1 MTASEPKQ
9 DWADRAEQRL
19 LDAAILRAR
28 DLGFSPALL
37 KAAGEACDLSEG
49 DVGLLLPNGPADLVA
64 LLSRRHDEKT
74 MEILAGLDVSLV
86 TKIRQKILEGV
97 SARMEAAAADLETS
111 RRAAGFLTLPQNLSL
126 GARLTWESADRIW
139 RWAGDTA
146 TDENHYSK
154 RAILSGILA
163 PALTM
168 RLFDGREP
176 AEAFVSARIENV
188 MAFEKW
194 KAGVRVSEPV
204 KAAAEALAKMRYR

>member
-1 MTASEPKQ
+1 MTASAAKP
-9 DWADRAEQRL
+9 DWADRTEQRL
-19 LDAAILRAR
+19 LDAAILRAA
-28 DLGFSPALL
+28 DLGITPALL

-64 LLSRRHDEKT
+64 LLSRRHDAKA
-74 MEILAGLDVSLV
+74 MQALAQLDVGTL
-86 TKIRQKILEGV
+86 KIREKIAQGL
-97 SARMEAAAADLETS
+97 SARLEAAAADLEAS

-126 GARLTWESADRIW
+126 ARRLTWESADHIW
-139 RWAGDTA
+139 RWAGDVA

-176 AEAFVSARIENV
+176 AEAFVAARIENV

-194 KAGVRVSEPV
+194 KAGLKVSEPL

>member
-1 MTASEPKQ
+1 MTAAAAKP
-9 DWADRAEQRL
+9 DWADRTEQRL
-19 LDAAILRAR
+19 LDAAIPRAA
-28 DLGFSPALL
+28 DLGISPALL

-64 LLSRRHDEKT
+64 LLSRCHDT
-74 MEILAGLDVSLV
+74 RAMATLAELDAGTL
-86 TKIRQKILEGV
+86 KIREKIARGV
-97 SARMEAAAADLETS
+97 SARLEAAAADQAAAK
-111 RRAAGFLTLPQNLSL
+111 RAAGFLTLPQNLSL
-126 GARLTWESADRIW
+126 AARLTWESADLIW

-176 AEAFVSARIENV
+176 AEAFVAARIENV

-194 KAGVRVSEPV
+194 KAGIKVSEPL

>member
-1 MTASEPKQ
+1 MCASKPKQ

-19 LDAAILRAR
+19 LDAAILRSP
-28 DLGFSPALL
+28 DLGFTPALL
-37 KAAGEACDLSEG
+37 KAAGEACDLAEG

-74 MEILAGLDVSLV
+74 METLAGLDVSQV
-86 TKIRQKILEGV
+86 AKIRRKIFEGV
-97 SARMEAAAADLETS
+97 SARLEAAAADMEAS
-111 RRAAGFLTLPQNLSL
+111 KRAAGFLTLPQNLGL
-126 GARLTWESADRIW
+126 AGRLTWESADRIW
-139 RWAGDTA
+139 RWAGDMA

-176 AEAFVSARIENV
+176 AEAFVAARIENV

-194 KAGVRVSEPV
+194 KGGIKVSEPL
-204 KAAAEALAKMRYR
+204 KAAAEARAKMRYR

>member
-1 MTASEPKQ
+1 MTASAAKP
-9 DWADRAEQRL
+9 DWADRTEQRL
-19 LDAAILRAR
+19 LDAAILRAA
-28 DLGFSPALL
+28 DLGITPALL

-64 LLSRRHDEKT
+64 LLSRRHDAKA
-74 MEILAGLDVSLV
+74 MQALAQLDVGTL
-86 TKIRQKILEGV
+86 KIREKIAQGL
-97 SARMEAAAADLETS
+97 SARLEAAAADLEAS

-126 GARLTWESADRIW
+126 ARRLTWESADHIW
-139 RWAGDTA
+139 RWAGDVA

-168 RLFDGREP
+168 RVFDGREP
-176 AEAFVSARIENV
+176 AEAFVAARIENV

-194 KAGVRVSEPV
+194 KAGLKVSEPL